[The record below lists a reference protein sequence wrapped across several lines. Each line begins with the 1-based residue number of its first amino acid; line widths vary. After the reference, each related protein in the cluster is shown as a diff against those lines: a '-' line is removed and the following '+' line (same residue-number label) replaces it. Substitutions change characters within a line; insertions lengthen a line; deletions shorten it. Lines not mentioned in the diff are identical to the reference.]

1 METSCEAPQPSTSSP
16 RGWGT
21 WAKHS
26 QGYSLLLNCWWRCWN
41 SPRWAQPSLPSWST
55 SRRALEATDCDMH
68 SVRHWNKVYPLGW
81 RKLCQ
86 TPIRP
91 EHVPSRAPWHALMAL
106 PRLKQ
111 LENSLNDSFSRA
123 SAIIQA
129 LALAQAAIAQL
140 YVYVF
145 GLTTAMSIWLKSD
158 RACCHFCPLPQA
170 SIMVLYVITSG
181 KQFANFISVKSC
193 KLQCHLL
200 ALLKRL
206 IALLNRKVWTSDCC
220 ACKAMQETI
229 RGSRCKPFRSKNRQ
243 HSCNS
248 CNYMFAPGIKPMLR
262 SRGIDS
268 KWLLSSMP
276 IRSRKHPTH
285 ELLLPRM
292 SWQIWP
298 DWNAENQKLQIG
310 LVRWFYVSKPISV
323 QLAPSIASR
332 CATRKK
338 TVESWDGIR
347 SSRYVSL
354 RQRSTRRIALPLVS
368 QPNQPINKSSLPAHT
383 SPPTDQAVSSPQL
396 ILFPTL
402 KTFSLGLTRIEVH
415 HSTLGTFP
423 TWKMCP
429 SDRSSSS
436 WLSWGGDAPIAAA
449 ANSFRCQWYF
459 GVWKSWKSSR
469 HIKTIPA
476 GTKRFFWSRTT
487 GH

>member
-1 METSCEAPQPSTSSP
+1 MDFPRFRDFQSRYLSLRCLPRLLTTLLNKNRRSRYPAGRNIERIYNSGNQLRSTTAFDIFSKRLRDLGQALPRLFPSLKLLMALLKLTTLGTAKPSLMEHKQASAWSHWLRHALRAPLKQGVSTWMEETMPNSNK
-16 RGWGT
+16 T
-21 WAKHS
+21 WARS
-26 QGYSLLLNCWWRCWN
+26 Q
-41 SPRWAQPSLPSWST
+41 P
-55 SRRALEATDCDMH
+55 
-68 SVRHWNKVYPLGW
+68 
-81 RKLCQ
+81 
-86 TPIRP
+86 
-91 EHVPSRAPWHALMAL
+91 APWHALMAL

-332 CATRKK
+332 VQLARKRWNLETELDQVAT
-338 TVESWDGIR
+338 
-347 SSRYVSL
+347 
-354 RQRSTRRIALPLVS
+354 
-368 QPNQPINKSSLPAHT
+368 
-383 SPPTDQAVSSPQL
+383 
-396 ILFPTL
+396 
-402 KTFSLGLTRIEVH
+402 
-415 HSTLGTFP
+415 
-423 TWKMCP
+423 
-429 SDRSSSS
+429 
-436 WLSWGGDAPIAAA
+436 
-449 ANSFRCQWYF
+449 
-459 GVWKSWKSSR
+459 
-469 HIKTIPA
+469 
-476 GTKRFFWSRTT
+476 
-487 GH
+487 